1 MPSQFSGLMIG
12 YSGLTAYQAAENTT
26 ANNIANVYTDGY
38 SKQVVNQTA
47 ESALRTYTSY
57 GMAGM
62 GVSVNSIDQL
72 RNGYLDMKYWANQAD
87 VGRYSVHELYTSQ
100 IENYFKESNTLHGFE
115 SVYSEDFY
123 TALSEVEKNPYSD
136 TARIAFIG
144 ASKSLTE
151 YFNTM
156 SDNLTNLQKSIN
168 LEIKTQVERINAIA
182 EQISNIN
189 KQINSIEITG
199 HTANELRDK
208 RNLLIDEL
216 SEIVD
221 VTVDEQDIIN
231 KGDPNQNLGIKYYKV
246 SISNGCTLVDGYEY
260 NPLECKSRDHVSNQT
275 DAEGLYDIYWKK
287 TGNRFL
293 PTANNLSGSLK
304 ALIEVRDGNNIEALR
319 GDAVSSDSGDDNYVS
334 EDITFEDNNDGTTTM
349 NISYDVGIIYD
360 FLEKYGLAKDTA
372 ESAQMMQKIM
382 APDGEDITGEV
393 NIGGTT
399 YKYSD
404 ITYSS
409 VEYTGGS
416 SESSSDGSSG
426 SIGVT
431 TPMTRVTFSFKLES
445 KVPESAKNSPA
456 VSFPTTD
463 SSGGT
468 TETGV
473 AGKAGD
479 TEFTMVRYEEEGV
492 DLQKVLEELDIPVS
506 GIVTISGSQYNY
518 DGFSVEL
525 TTDASGK
532 PVLFNGKY
540 QYKYTFENLK
550 YLKSDGEYAPGLR
563 TDVSENA
570 PVYVGQNIDY
580 QGIPYYQSQ
589 MSLWVRQ
596 FAATFNETELF
607 GGDTVKGTYG
617 YDANG
622 SRMKDSYFNFTGADG
637 LTNDFGEIDPAD
649 SYATKYRIYFD
660 SDNTIKQ
667 TASGGGIDPEYA
679 DANNFL
685 SYYNLTAGNFSVG
698 EDIVQDCSIIATTT
712 SEISNKDQ
720 SDNDLVVRLEQI
732 KTDKNMMKFRGASSS
747 EFLNKVL
754 ADMALNSNNARTF
767 SANTTNIK
775 NVISNQ
781 RLSISGVDEDEE
793 ALDLVKFQH
802 AYELNSKVIQVMTE
816 IYDRLILETG
826 V

>member
-123 TALSEVEKNPYSD
+123 TALSELEKNPYSD

-168 LEIKTQVERINAIA
+168 LEIKTQVERVNAIA

-231 KGDPNQNLGIKYYKV
+231 KSDPNHNLGIKYYRV

-260 NPLECKSRDHVSNQT
+260 NPLECISRDHISNQT

-304 ALIEVRDGNNIEALR
+304 ALLELRDGNNLEALV
-319 GDAVSSDSGDDNYVS
+319 GKGATTSSSTVYYQGNDAVNY
-334 EDITFEDNNDGTTTM
+334 D
-349 NISYDVGIIYD
+349 
-360 FLEKYGLAKDTA
+360 
-372 ESAQMMQKIM
+372 
-382 APDGEDITGEV
+382 
-393 NIGGTT
+393 
-399 YKYSD
+399 
-404 ITYSS
+404 
-409 VEYTGGS
+409 
-416 SESSSDGSSG
+416 
-426 SIGVT
+426 
-431 TPMTRVTFSFKLES
+431 
-445 KVPESAKNSPA
+445 SAKNTITVTDGISGSVFVGQVLGNLGFTYPYNVGDEA
-456 VSFPTTD
+456 TISVNGNNYKATLEEGFMKFDGTQIEYTIKLDTPLSSADAGNLVVSKGSD
-463 SSGGT
+463 SSGT
-468 TETGV
+468 

-479 TEFTMVRYEEEGV
+479 TEFTMVRYEDEGI

-550 YLKSDGEYAPGLR
+550 YLKSDGEYAAGLR

-607 GGDTVKGTYG
+607 GGDTAKSTYG

-622 SRMKDSYFNFTGADG
+622 SRMKDSYFNFAGADG

-660 SDNTIKQ
+660 GDNAIRQ
-667 TASGGGIDPEYA
+667 TASGGVIDPEYA

>member
-1 MPSQFSGLMIG
+1 MIG

-168 LEIKTQVERINAIA
+168 LEIKTQVERVNAIA

-221 VTVDEQDIIN
+221 VKVDEQDIIN
-231 KGDPNQNLGIKYYKV
+231 KSDPNHNLGIKYYRV

-319 GDAVSSDSGDDNYVS
+319 GDAVSSDGKIIPPEDVTIDGNKVKISFASRMSEGEFLENYVLQGTGLS
-334 EDITFEDNNDGTTTM
+334 AGDLADGTKLNRTIDVNGKIYNCTLDYKGGDITATDPTEDGMIIYEYTFTLDGTPEDNGN
-349 NISYDVGIIYD
+349 NII
-360 FLEKYGLAKDTA
+360 
-372 ESAQMMQKIM
+372 
-382 APDGEDITGEV
+382 
-393 NIGGTT
+393 
-399 YKYSD
+399 
-404 ITYSS
+404 
-409 VEYTGGS
+409 
-416 SESSSDGSSG
+416 
-426 SIGVT
+426 
-431 TPMTRVTFSFKLES
+431 
-445 KVPESAKNSPA
+445 
-456 VSFPTTD
+456 SFPK
-463 SSGGT
+463 S

-479 TEFTMVRYEEEGV
+479 TTFTMVRYEEEGV

-525 TTDASGK
+525 TTNASGK

-649 SYATKYRIYFD
+649 SYATFYRIYFD

-667 TASGGGIDPEYA
+667 MAKASGGVIDPEYA
-679 DANNFL
+679 DENNFL